1 MSVQH
6 TINRAQR
13 TIFITGSGDLNRSM
27 LQDLFRKITTDP
39 AFDPSFD
46 TVADFSDVVYLDLN
60 LTDIQSL
67 VERTLAKDIRNG
79 RFAIIT
85 GTDQGRYSL
94 GVYFS
99 VLAEG
104 VSDTHQRI
112 FRTAPEAHN
121 WLASSP
127 IP

>member
-13 TIFITGSGDLNRSM
+13 TIFITGLGDLNRSM

-39 AFDPSFD
+39 AFDPTFD
-46 TVADFSDVVYLDLN
+46 TVADFSDVVYLDLD
-60 LTDIQSL
+60 LADIQSL
-67 VERTLAKDIRNG
+67 VERTLSKDIRNG

-104 VSDTHQRI
+104 VSDTRQRI

-121 WLASSP
+121 WLASP
-127 IP
+127 LTA

>member
-39 AFDPSFD
+39 AFDPTFD
-46 TVADFSDVVYLDLN
+46 TVADFSDVAYLDLD
-60 LTDIQSL
+60 LADIQSL
-67 VERTLAKDIRNG
+67 VQRTLSKDIRNG

-112 FRTAPEAHN
+112 FRTAAEAYN
-121 WLASSP
+121 WLASP
-127 IP
+127 LTA

>member
-6 TINRAQR
+6 TISCAKR
-13 TIFITGSGDLNRSM
+13 TIFITGSGDLNRAM
-27 LQDLFRKITTDP
+27 LRDLFRKITTDP

-46 TVADFSDVVYLDLN
+46 TIADFSDVVYLDLN
-60 LTDIQSL
+60 VADIRSL
-67 VERTLAKDIRNG
+67 VERTMSKDIRSG

-104 VSDTHQRI
+104 VSDTRQRI
-112 FRTAPEAHN
+112 FRTADEAHN
-121 WLASSP
+121 WLANPVSA
-127 IP
+127 

>member
-1 MSVQH
+1 MSIQH

-46 TVADFSDVVYLDLN
+46 TVADFSDVVYLDLD
-60 LTDIQSL
+60 LADIQSL
-67 VERTLAKDIRNG
+67 VERTLSKDIRNG

-99 VLAEG
+99 ALAEG

-121 WLASSP
+121 WLASSLTP
-127 IP
+127 